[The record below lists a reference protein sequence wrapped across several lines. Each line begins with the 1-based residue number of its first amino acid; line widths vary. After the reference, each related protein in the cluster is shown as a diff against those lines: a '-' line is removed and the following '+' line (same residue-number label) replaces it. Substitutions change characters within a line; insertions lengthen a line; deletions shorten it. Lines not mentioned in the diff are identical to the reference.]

1 MSFRLGMAIR
11 WPEYYDY
18 MREAGFD
25 VVKIEMQRN
34 DEDEVIEKYRG
45 IQAVVAMGEP
55 FTPRVLDALKDDLQ
69 FVIRHGVG
77 YDKINVDYAAQVGVC
92 CCNTPG
98 AMSTG
103 VGETTLALMLEI
115 SRGFFRSDR
124 EIKAGGYSRGPVTRG
139 IEGATIG
146 LIGFGNIG
154 QKVARILQGFNP
166 RLLAYDVRYNE
177 DALRELH
184 VEKASLEQIARES
197 DLVSVHVPLM
207 PQTANIVD
215 AAFLAQMKP
224 TAFLINTSRGGTVD
238 EQALIEALKNGTIA
252 GAGLDVF
259 AKEPLPAD
267 SELRKLDNVFMTGH
281 LATQTTVCIQAG
293 FDSIIRSL
301 REFQSGQVP
310 YGCLNPSYVT
320 HRQAQG

>member
-18 MREAGFD
+18 MRQAGFD
-25 VVKIEMQRN
+25 VVKVELQGY
-34 DEDEVIEKYRG
+34 DEDEVIAKYRG
-45 IQAVVAMGEP
+45 IEAIVAMGEP
-55 FTPRVLDALKDDLQ
+55 FTPRVLDALKDHLQ

-77 YDKINVDYAAQVGVC
+77 YDKVNVAYAAQVGIC

-124 EIKAGGYSRGPVTRG
+124 EIKAGGYSRGPITRG
-139 IEGATIG
+139 VEGATIG
-146 LIGFGNIG
+146 IIGFGNIG
-154 QKVARILQGFNP
+154 QKVARNLQGFNP

-177 DALRELH
+177 EALQELH
-184 VEKASLEQIARES
+184 VQKASLDEIARES
-197 DLVSVHVPLM
+197 DFVTVHVPLM
-207 PQTANIVD
+207 PQTTHLID
-215 AAFLAQMKP
+215 AAFLAKMKP

-238 EQALIEALKNGTIA
+238 EEALIEALKNGTIA

-259 AKEPLPAD
+259 AKEPLPVE
-267 SELRKLDNVFMTGH
+267 SELRKLDNVFLTGH
-281 LATQTTVCIQAG
+281 LATQTTTCIRAG

-301 REFQSGQVP
+301 QEFQAGQVP
-310 YGCLNPSYVT
+310 FGCLNPT
-320 HRQAQG
+320 FIENRRK